1 MSVNSTLIFKT
12 HHRINHAHNIHHT
25 PERRFTALIT
35 IFSIPIIWG
44 TTFAIVQRALVDASP
59 TAIVVVRFS
68 FVSVVFLL
76 ISRSARVG
84 AKLLFVAKTVEERTF
99 RKHILVLG
107 LAIGAGCIFQTIG
120 LLTTTT
126 SKSAFLTSTAVIW
139 TPFISLLTG
148 REKLTIKLCIAVLC
162 TLVGIFLMT
171 HPFSSHGITIG
182 DVFTLCCAAVFGV
195 YIVWV
200 DKALHSAI
208 EITKDEHTAAM
219 MVSSTQLVAA
229 SIFMLAFMPL
239 MGPQK
244 LVLTPYCIGAIIFT
258 ALIVTGL
265 TSYLQARYQNVVTP
279 ATAAVIYMLEPVVA
293 MVIAEFFLTEQ
304 ISFVE
309 VLGAG
314 LIILGVII
322 AQMKYQSTF
331 LQSGGHVS

>member
-1 MSVNSTLIFKT
+1 M
-12 HHRINHAHNIHHT
+12 
-25 PERRFTALIT
+25 
-35 IFSIPIIWG
+35 
-44 TTFAIVQRALVDASP
+44 
-59 TAIVVVRFS
+59 
-68 FVSVVFLL
+68 
-76 ISRSARVG
+76 
-84 AKLLFVAKTVEERTF
+84 LFVAKTREEKAF
-99 RKHILVLG
+99 RNNVLVLG
-107 LAIGAGCIFQTIG
+107 LAIGAGYIFQTIG

-148 REKLTIKLCIAVLC
+148 REKLTLKLCIAVSC
-162 TLVGIFLMT
+162 TLIGIFLMT
-171 HPFSSHGITIG
+171 HPFDSQGITIG

-208 EITKDEHTAAM
+208 EITKDEHSAAM

-229 SIFMLAFMPL
+229 SVMMLVFMPL

-244 LVLTPYCIGAIIFT
+244 LILTPYCIGALVFT
-258 ALIVTGL
+258 ALIVTGA

-293 MVIAEFFLTEQ
+293 MLIAEFFLTEQ
-304 ISFVE
+304 IGFAE

-314 LIILGVII
+314 LIIVGVII
-322 AQMKYQSTF
+322 AQVRTSMRYE
-331 LQSGGHVS
+331 V

>member
-1 MSVNSTLIFKT
+1 MFLI
-12 HHRINHAHNIHHT
+12 
-25 PERRFTALIT
+25 
-35 IFSIPIIWG
+35 
-44 TTFAIVQRALVDASP
+44 
-59 TAIVVVRFS
+59 
-68 FVSVVFLL
+68 
-76 ISRSARVG
+76 ISGSARLG
-84 AKLLFVAKTVEERTF
+84 AKLLFVARTPEEKAF
-99 RKHILVLG
+99 RKNVLILG
-107 LAIGAGCIFQTIG
+107 LAIGAGYIFQTSIG
-120 LLTTTT
+120 LLTTDNIGNPRF
-126 SKSAFLTSTAVIW
+126 SASTAVIW

-148 REKLTIKLCIAVLC
+148 REKLTLKLCLAVLC

-171 HPFSSHGITIG
+171 HPFSSQGITIG
-182 DVFTLCCAAVFGV
+182 DVFTLSCAAVFGV

-208 EITKDEHTAAM
+208 EITKDEHKAAM

-229 SIFMLAFMPL
+229 SIFMLIFMPL

-244 LVLTPYCIGAIIFT
+244 LVLTPYCVGAIVFT

-304 ISFVE
+304 IGFAE

-314 LIILGVII
+314 RLLFSESII

-331 LQSGGHVS
+331 LQTGGHVS

>member
-1 MSVNSTLIFKT
+1 M
-12 HHRINHAHNIHHT
+12 
-25 PERRFTALIT
+25 
-35 IFSIPIIWG
+35 
-44 TTFAIVQRALVDASP
+44 QRALVDSSP
-59 TAIVVVRFS
+59 TAFVVVRFS
-68 FVSVVFLL
+68 LVSVVFLI
-76 ISRSARVG
+76 ISGSARLG
-84 AKLLFVAKTVEERTF
+84 AKLLFVARTPEEKAF
-99 RKHILVLG
+99 RKNVLILG
-107 LAIGAGCIFQTIG
+107 LAIGAGYIFQTIG

-148 REKLTIKLCIAVLC
+148 REKLTLKLCLAVLC

-171 HPFSSHGITIG
+171 HPFSSQGITIG
-182 DVFTLCCAAVFGV
+182 DIFTLSCAAVFGV

-208 EITKDEHTAAM
+208 EITKDEHKAAM

-229 SIFMLAFMPL
+229 SAMMLVFMPL

-244 LVLTPYCIGAIIFT
+244 LILTPYCVGAIIFT

-304 ISFVE
+304 IGFAE

-322 AQMKYQSTF
+322 AQVRTSMRYE
-331 LQSGGHVS
+331 V

>member
-1 MSVNSTLIFKT
+1 MQK
-12 HHRINHAHNIHHT
+12 
-25 PERRFTALIT
+25 
-35 IFSIPIIWG
+35 
-44 TTFAIVQRALVDASP
+44 ALVDSSP
-59 TAIVVVRFS
+59 TAFVVVRFS
-68 FVSVVFLL
+68 LVSVVFLI
-76 ISRSARVG
+76 ISGSARLG
-84 AKLLFVAKTVEERTF
+84 AKLLFAAKTAEEKAF
-99 RKHILVLG
+99 RNNVLILG
-107 LAIGAGCIFQTIG
+107 LTIGAGYIFQTVG

-148 REKLTIKLCIAVLC
+148 REKLTLKLCLAVLC
-162 TLVGIFLMT
+162 TLAGIFLMT
-171 HPFSSHGITIG
+171 HPFDSQGIAIG
-182 DVFTLCCAAVFGV
+182 DIFTLCCAAVFGV

-208 EITKDEHTAAM
+208 AITGDEHKAAM

-229 SIFMLAFMPL
+229 SIFMLIFMPA

-244 LVLTPYCIGAIIFT
+244 LVLTPYCVAAIVFT

-293 MVIAEFFLTEQ
+293 MLIAEFFLTEQ
-304 ISFVE
+304 IGFVE

>member
-1 MSVNSTLIFKT
+1 
-12 HHRINHAHNIHHT
+12 
-25 PERRFTALIT
+25 
-35 IFSIPIIWG
+35 
-44 TTFAIVQRALVDASP
+44 VDSSP
-59 TAIVVVRFS
+59 TAFVVVRFS
-68 FVSVVFLL
+68 LVSVVFLV
-76 ISRSARVG
+76 ISRSARLG
-84 AKLLFVAKTVEERTF
+84 AKLLFVAKTPDERAF
-99 RKHILVLG
+99 RNNVLVLG
-107 LAIGAGCIFQTIG
+107 VAIGAGYIFQTIG

-148 REKLTIKLCIAVLC
+148 REKLTLKLCIAVLC
-162 TLVGIFLMT
+162 TLIGIFLMT

-208 EITKDEHTAAM
+208 AVTGDEHKAAM

-229 SIFMLAFMPL
+229 SVLMLAFMPA
-239 MGPQK
+239 MGSQK
-244 LVLTPYCIGAIIFT
+244 LILTPYCIGAIVFT
-258 ALIVTGL
+258 ALIVTGA

-293 MVIAEFFLTEQ
+293 MLIAEFFLTEQ

-314 LIILGVII
+314 LIIVGVII
-322 AQMKYQSTF
+322 AQVRTSMRYE
-331 LQSGGHVS
+331 V